1 MTDLRVVLLTT
12 TMCLWAGNSDT
23 FVKTTNTLYDMN
35 IEIDKIALE
44 FLDVVAVIGGMWYS
58 LIFPL

>member
-1 MTDLRVVLLTT
+1 MTDNYLCAD

-23 FVKTTNTLYDMN
+23 YVKTTNTLYDMN

-44 FLDVVAVIGGMWYS
+44 FLDVVAFIADMW
-58 LIFPL
+58 

>member
-44 FLDVVAVIGGMWYS
+44 FLDVVTVIGDMWYS